1 MPIPIIVVGVTMQV
15 AVLMIKWYVISKI
28 RERREQK
35 KLEELLSQQD
45 TLEEDEFIS
54 LPEPLNKQTEIELQQ
69 NH

>member
-54 LPEPLNKQTEIELQQ
+54 LPEPLNKQTEIELQE

>member
-54 LPEPLNKQTEIELQQ
+54 LPEPLNKQTELELLE

>member
-45 TLEEDEFIS
+45 TLEEDE
-54 LPEPLNKQTEIELQQ
+54 PLNKQTEIELQE